1 MIPPSAINLSD
12 TWPTTCGFV
21 MREVLPVFHIKRAC
35 MLSRIPS
42 WTNRLVDHSRE
53 VVEKVL
59 RSDSERFNAELVAA
73 GEDLK
78 QGVVKKYKF
87 VVVER
92 SKVSGYLVDRNSVGP
107 LVPQF
112 LSAMLR
118 LETAAEKVKKDAR
131 TDVQKQRIKR

>member
-1 MIPPSAINLSD
+1 
-12 TWPTTCGFV
+12 
-21 MREVLPVFHIKRAC
+21 

-78 QGVVKKYKF
+78 QGVVKKYKLL
-87 VVVER
+87 VVER